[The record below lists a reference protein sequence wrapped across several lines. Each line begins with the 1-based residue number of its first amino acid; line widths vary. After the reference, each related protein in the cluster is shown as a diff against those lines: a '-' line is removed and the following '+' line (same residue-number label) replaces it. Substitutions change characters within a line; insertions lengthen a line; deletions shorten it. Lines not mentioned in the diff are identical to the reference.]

1 MKFSATLKIAN
12 IINKANMDKMQ
23 RKELKQSASQ
33 LKRAQNAK
41 RAKKAFA
48 GPSSDGLGFDKPSEE
63 YVMSAEEMERS
74 FETAQLDAEQA
85 FQVVESYGEKVQATK
100 IRIDAILGRYIYVV
114 LTFFKMA
121 CL

>member
-1 MKFSATLKIAN
+1 MNFQK
-12 IINKANMDKMQ
+12 IINPIDQANMDKMQ
-23 RKELKQSASQ
+23 RKELNQSASQ

-41 RAKKAFA
+41 RAKKSFA
-48 GPSSDGLGFDKPSEE
+48 GPSSAGLGFDKPSEE

-85 FQVVESYGEKVQATK
+85 FQVVESYGEKVTATK
-100 IRIDAILGRYIYVV
+100 IRIDAILGRYIYVA
-114 LTFFKMA
+114 TFFMVA